1 MSAKNRFFYP
11 DRMKQYKRSDR
22 VGELIKEEISKML
35 IHEIKDPRIGFVT
48 LTKVVLSN
56 DLRKA
61 KVFISILGEK
71 AEKEGCFKGLLSAK
85 GFIRGELGKRL
96 NLRYIPELT
105 FMLDP
110 SLEYGARISQLL
122 ANLADKEEK

>member
-1 MSAKNRFFYP
+1 MPPKDRFFYP
-11 DRMKQYKRSDR
+11 DKTRQYKRSDR
-22 VGELIKEEISKML
+22 VGELIKEEISNML

-48 LTKVVLSN
+48 LTKVILSN

-71 AEKEGCFKGLLSAK
+71 AEKEGCFEGLRSAR

-96 NLRYIPELT
+96 NLRYI
-105 FMLDP
+105 
-110 SLEYGARISQLL
+110 SIEYGARISQLL
-122 ANLADKEEK
+122 ANLADKKEE